1 MPSSSYTLLSRL
13 NNYFDLWKISAS
25 QNNTED
31 KSSVD
36 SVRGLTR
43 TEHSQILPNYCLL
56 EDCFNSIPNTIG
68 LVIFSMNRITSFAI

>member
-31 KSSVD
+31 KLSID
-36 SVRGLTR
+36 SVRDLDG
-43 TEHSQILPNYCLL
+43 TEQSQILSNL
-56 EDCFNSIPNTIG
+56 
-68 LVIFSMNRITSFAI
+68 